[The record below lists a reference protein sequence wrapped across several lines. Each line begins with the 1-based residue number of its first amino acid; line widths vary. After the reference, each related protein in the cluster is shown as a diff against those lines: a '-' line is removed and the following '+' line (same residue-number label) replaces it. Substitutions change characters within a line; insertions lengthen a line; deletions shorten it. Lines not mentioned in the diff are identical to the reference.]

1 MGKDFGVLTPEKIAA
16 IMQGKRQAT
25 AASAQRTAD
34 TGDQKGEV
42 NMTTPNMG
50 EMLVQQ
56 AQEAERLR
64 LLLLADECKTIEEFR
79 EKLRERLNK

>member
-1 MGKDFGVLTPEKIAA
+1 MGKDFGVLTPRKIAA

-50 EMLVQQ
+50 EMLVQ
-56 AQEAERLR
+56 
-64 LLLLADECKTIEEFR
+64 
-79 EKLRERLNK
+79 

>member
-1 MGKDFGVLTPEKIAA
+1 MDFGVLTPLKNAA

-79 EKLRERLNK
+79 EKLRERLSK

>member
-1 MGKDFGVLTPEKIAA
+1 MGKDFGVLTPRKIAA

-42 NMTTPNMG
+42 NMATPNMG